1 MKRGHNVSVLSQAE
15 ADTLQTIEKALTNP
29 KQVHL
34 PPPNGTKIH
43 AVYYLRDNHR
53 KDDMKLS
60 TYHAQKNQ
68 KKVSYRILYN
78 SSILLVRVD
87 TQDATPHI
95 NPDKKIIIPPYQPH
109 IHIYREWYG
118 DKFAYPLP
126 NEFKDTDDIVQLFM
140 DFLSYSNIINID
152 EVQINNIQEV
162 LFYDS

>member
-1 MKRGHNVSVLSQAE
+1 MSILSQE
-15 ADTLQTIEKALTNP
+15 DADTLQIIEKALTNP

-43 AVYYLRDNHR
+43 AIHYWRDNRR

-60 TYHAQKNQ
+60 TYHAQKNK

-78 SSILLVRVD
+78 SCILLIRVD

-95 NPDKKIIIPPYQPH
+95 NL
-109 IHIYREWYG
+109 YREHYG
-118 DKFAYPLP
+118 DRFAYPLP
-126 NEFKDTDDIVQLFM
+126 KEFKDADDIVQLFM
-140 DFLSYSNIINID
+140 DFLSYSNIININ
-152 EVQINNIQEV
+152 EIQINIQEV